1 MIKNFLYILLLFF
14 SKLYYELLLCEN
26 VILIYFLICYIIKMA
41 VTIIITIVIVTIMG
55 LSGYLFYHYIFY
67 DLICKKSVNSTLK
80 KYNIR
85 KTQFEIISE
94 YYKIE
99 GDSLSRSEIFK
110 LEKYYRQN
118 DPEQFLLMY
127 DVIRDKFKN
136 NGKKF

>member
-1 MIKNFLYILLLFF
+1 MI
-14 SKLYYELLLCEN
+14 
-26 VILIYFLICYIIKMA
+26 VA
-41 VTIIITIVIVTIMG
+41 IMG

-94 YYKIE
+94 YYKIK
-99 GDSLSRSEIFK
+99 GDLLSRSEVFK

>member
-1 MIKNFLYILLLFF
+1 
-14 SKLYYELLLCEN
+14 
-26 VILIYFLICYIIKMA
+26 MA

-94 YYKIE
+94 YYKIK